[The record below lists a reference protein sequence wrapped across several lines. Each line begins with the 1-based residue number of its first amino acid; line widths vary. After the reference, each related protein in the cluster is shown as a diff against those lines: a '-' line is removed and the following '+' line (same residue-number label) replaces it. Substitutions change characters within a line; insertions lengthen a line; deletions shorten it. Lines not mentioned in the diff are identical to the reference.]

1 MGALRIGGFFRIG
14 VLVALRE
21 LVVLGELVVF
31 RENWL
36 YKKLL
41 ENYIVASRNWF
52 GELVES
58 RNWSGELEE
67 FQRIGRILEG
77 YIGVTSRSWLGELV
91 KNRVDPK
98 LTRNLILRVGLSPYL
113 SGFFG
118 LG

>member
-1 MGALRIGGFFRIG
+1 M
-14 VLVALRE
+14 
-21 LVVLGELVVF
+21 
-31 RENWL
+31 
-36 YKKLL
+36 
-41 ENYIVASRNWF
+41 
-52 GELVES
+52 VES

-98 LTRNLILRVGLSPYL
+98 LDTSGRVEPISFGFFRVGLSPYL
-113 SGFFG
+113 GISGFFG